1 MIETLGSRDWEYFI
15 GIAELQNEQKLT
27 KEGFVDLASQMAEGL
42 LVVQFMRT
50 DFIAGIEHLLSASEN
65 AINAWQG
72 GYMISRNLDI
82 EVVLYASAQRQIDKA
97 LEDIGTIDGLE
108 SVALVVIGKLK
119 EQVEKSIA
127 RAQQRVGRRI
137 SPPFQV
143 SEDRIQHICEHF
155 SIADTELNAI
165 TSSTNLEHRYDA
177 VKKSVMSRVSMV
189 ALEA

>member
-1 MIETLGSRDWEYFI
+1 MIETLGSRDREYFI

-27 KEGFVDLASQMAEGL
+27 KDGFVDLASQMAEGL

-65 AINAWQG
+65 AINAWKG

-97 LEDIGTIDGLE
+97 LEDIGTIDKLE

-143 SEDRIQHICEHF
+143 SEDRIRRICEHF
-155 SIADTELNAI
+155 SIANTELNAI
-165 TSSTNLEHRYDA
+165 TSSTNLEDRYDA

-189 ALEA
+189 ALQA

>member
-1 MIETLGSRDWEYFI
+1 MIETLGSRDREYFI

-27 KEGFVDLASQMAEGL
+27 KDGFVDLASQMGEGL

-65 AINAWQG
+65 AINAWKG

-97 LEDIGTIDGLE
+97 LEDIGTIDRLE

-143 SEDRIQHICEHF
+143 SEDRIQRICEHF
-155 SIADTELNAI
+155 SITDTELNAI

-189 ALEA
+189 ALQA